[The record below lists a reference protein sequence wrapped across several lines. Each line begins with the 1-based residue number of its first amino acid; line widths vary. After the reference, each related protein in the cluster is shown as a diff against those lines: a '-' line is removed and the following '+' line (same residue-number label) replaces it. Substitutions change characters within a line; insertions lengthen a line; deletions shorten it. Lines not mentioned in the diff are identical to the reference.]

1 MSFITSVWRHYRR
14 WIVSVLLLLFGL
26 ALVWLAKGQ
35 DGWSQSALI
44 ELGAAIALLGPLYF
58 LEELLQG
65 SVKKLSQQ
73 VEDAQRSYAAVRS
86 QLPRG
91 RERTLTL
98 DGILDDVTAAARQG
112 QVSEEDLSALSRVS
126 GDPTMALAAML
137 GDHRLIEPDVIVES
151 IDHSKSGMEQFYAL
165 RLANE
170 GWPSLPPVTKQVVQ
184 AIERDRH
191 GRMFIAEG
199 TNRDVVARR
208 ILDIARQEGTL

>member
-1 MSFITSVWRHYRR
+1 VSFITSVWRHYRR

-112 QVSEEDLSALSRVS
+112 QVSEEDLSALSRV
-126 GDPTMALAAML
+126 
-137 GDHRLIEPDVIVES
+137 
-151 IDHSKSGMEQFYAL
+151 
-165 RLANE
+165 
-170 GWPSLPPVTKQVVQ
+170 
-184 AIERDRH
+184 
-191 GRMFIAEG
+191 
-199 TNRDVVARR
+199 
-208 ILDIARQEGTL
+208 